1 MNDYKN
7 KLGLAHNCDQAT
19 KNDITNNM
27 RYFELLALPRESLNK
42 KIPKKADPSAM
53 NNCKEATALR
63 KDLDDF
69 DLQTAKCMEVIN
81 KIFALLNEDN
91 VAPQFIQVLQKKT
104 TEIAIFDQNKE
115 KYNQMFGELG
125 TITQEIRNLKIGI
138 QAKNEVFLRIKNE
151 QFKPDMQNEEFFKNL
166 DSYCQ
171 LFHTKEIQL
180 QQGLNFY
187 KQFDTKLN
195 ELNRNITD
203 FLMARDLD
211 KNQLI
216 KSLTSGG
223 SYQENKDNTNINDM
237 GAGYWDFTKNKTSNT
252 SSKLSLFT

>member
-42 KIPKKADPSAM
+42 KIPKKADPSVM
-53 NNCKEATALR
+53 KNCKEATALR

-171 LFHTKEIQL
+171 
-180 QQGLNFY
+180 
-187 KQFDTKLN
+187 
-195 ELNRNITD
+195 
-203 FLMARDLD
+203 
-211 KNQLI
+211 
-216 KSLTSGG
+216 
-223 SYQENKDNTNINDM
+223 
-237 GAGYWDFTKNKTSNT
+237 
-252 SSKLSLFT
+252 